1 MKAINRGQVDGF
13 PPKSEVVTVYVE
25 HDIDA
30 SLTETSVADF
40 VWTDKQLMGES
51 FVKVLQPTLVHLG
64 CEIG

>member
-1 MKAINRGQVDGF
+1 MPQSTLMKAINRGQVDGF

-40 VWTDKQLMGES
+40 VWQDKQLMGE
-51 FVKVLQPTLVHLG
+51 
-64 CEIG
+64 